1 MNPRLFASSEE
12 IISRRSLIRAG
23 FAGAAG
29 IATAALIGCGGG
41 EEDSPAAIPGGTQG
55 SSTSTEPERPFPYTI
70 PATDK
75 APKRGGTLVL
85 SKGQDV
91 GPFDPTKTGATG
103 SLTHTGTSYDTLLR
117 RKMTTDEADL
127 RGSGSPAGDIE
138 GALARAWETT
148 PDGLTYTFQFQ
159 PNIKWHDVPPLDG
172 RDFAAEDAKRAYER
186 YATTGVWQSN
196 FEALDRMEALDATT
210 LKVTLTRPS
219 PDFIVPLA
227 EQNNAIFPMELV
239 DDGSIDGKIVGTG
252 PMIFREAQVGGFVRF
267 ERNPDYW
274 GDEPY
279 LDGLEYRIIID
290 AAARTAAFRA
300 DQSGFH
306 AVSTTRDVDAIRDS
320 IPDIQVIQGLL
331 AKSVFFTAFNMSTP
345 KWQDERVRQ
354 AFSLALDRDAINS
367 TLYAGLSNTLP
378 VMPWI
383 HVFDHEPTYEAGELG
398 NWWRTDIAEAKQL
411 LQAAGAEDLTV
422 EYPYFPG
429 YLSAQNEI
437 LPVHMRE
444 AGITLNLQQM
454 DYTAFN
460 GMLASVT
467 YPDTIQAWDPHGTQA
482 DNYFKAQLKSDSTGN
497 WFHINDPDL
506 DQWADEQSVELD
518 PDARRDILRKMW
530 DRVLDKAYRVEHT
543 NNVSFTIYQPWL
555 HGMQWILGNDGLGP
569 STFGYNNSQ
578 FIGNVWIDK

>member
-1 MNPRLFASSEE
+1 VNSRLSPASGPQ
-12 IISRRSLIRAG
+12 IRRRILLRNALV
-23 FAGAAG
+23 AAAG
-29 IATAALIGCGGG
+29 LTTAALIGCGGD
-41 EEDSPAAIPGGTQG
+41 EEDSPSATPEGTAEAA
-55 SSTSTEPERPFPYTI
+55 SSTPDRPFPHTI

-75 APKRGGTLVL
+75 TPKRGGTLVL

-117 RKMTTDEADL
+117 RKMTTDESEL

-138 GALARAWETT
+138 GALAQTWETT
-148 PDGLTYTFQFQ
+148 PDGLTYTFRVR
-159 PNIKWHDVPPLDG
+159 PNIKWHNVPPLDG
-172 RDFAAEDAKRAYER
+172 RPFVTEDVKRAYER

-196 FEALDRMEALDATT
+196 FEAVGRSEAPDATT
-210 LKVTLTRPS
+210 LKVTLKRPS

-239 DDGSIDGKIVGTG
+239 DNGTIDRMIVGTG

-267 ERNPDYW
+267 ERNPGYW
-274 GDEPY
+274 GDQPY
-279 LDGLEYRIIID
+279 LDGLEYRIIVD
-290 AAARTAAFRA
+290 AAARVAAFRA
-300 DQSGFH
+300 DQSGTE
-306 AVSTTRDVDAIRDS
+306 AVSNLRDVDAIRGS
-320 IPDIQVIQGLL
+320 TPGIQVIQGLL
-331 AKSVFFTAFNMSTP
+331 AKSVFFTAFNMTNP
-345 KWQDERVRQ
+345 KWKDERVRQ

-367 TLYAGLSNTLP
+367 TLYAGLSSTLP

-383 HVFDHEPTYEAGELG
+383 HVFDHVPTYEAGELG
-398 NWWRTDIAEAKQL
+398 KWWRTDVAEAKQL
-411 LQAAGAEDLTV
+411 LQAAGAENLTV
-422 EYPYFPG
+422 DYPYFPG

-437 LPVHMRE
+437 LPVHMRQ

-460 GMLASVT
+460 GMLAGVN

-497 WFHINDPDL
+497 WFTIRDPQL
-506 DQWADEQSVELD
+506 DTWADEQSVELD
-518 PDARRDILRKMW
+518 PEARRELLRKMW
-530 DRVLDKAYRVEHT
+530 DRVLDKAYRVELP
-543 NNVSFTIYQPWL
+543 NNVSFTMFQPWL